1 MVKYGPHTEEIM
13 TDDAKE
19 IMYRIEFE
27 TGDVMHTADK
37 DLAVLHQ
44 QKGRFV
50 TPPLSEKAAEDNPE

>member
-1 MVKYGPHTEEIM
+1 M